1 MDYEERDFDMRLCQ
15 LMFLL
20 FVNEVFLVDM
30 YSFFVRN
37 RQFVGEIYMDFNEL
51 YVMVYRVVYRDEDNV
66 D

>member
-1 MDYEERDFDMRLCQ
+1 MDYEEWDFDMRLCQ

>member
-1 MDYEERDFDMRLCQ
+1 MRLCQ

>member
-30 YSFFVRN
+30 YSFFLRN

>member
-1 MDYEERDFDMRLCQ
+1 MDYEEWDFDMRLCQ

-51 YVMVYRVVYRDEDNV
+51 YVMVYRVVYRDEDN
-66 D
+66 DD